1 MAETI
6 ENRRKKYAKRKKSGC
21 CPRCGK
27 QKSKREI
34 FIYCDECR
42 EYYRNYGNSIAEK
55 ISKKRKAKYKLR
67 QKNHQCGRCGAKLG
81 KNYTK
86 KMCAVCLKKARGS
99 NAN

>member
-27 QKSKREI
+27 QKGKREK

-42 EYYRNYGNSIAEK
+42 EYYRNYGNAIAEEVG
-55 ISKKRKAKYKLR
+55 KKRRAKYKLR

-81 KNYTK
+81 KKYTK
-86 KMCAVCLKKARGS
+86 KMCAVCLKKARALNS
-99 NAN
+99 